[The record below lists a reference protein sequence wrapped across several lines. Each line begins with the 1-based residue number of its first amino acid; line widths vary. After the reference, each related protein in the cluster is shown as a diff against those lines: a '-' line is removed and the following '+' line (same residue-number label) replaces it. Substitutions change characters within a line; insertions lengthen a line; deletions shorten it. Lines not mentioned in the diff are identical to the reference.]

1 MNACVPQDHAVSYGI
16 VPFGMLSRHFNQKH
30 SDAAAGLLGLV
41 AAPFPLKERE
51 MRTRY
56 NILVSGCLVAL
67 SAVFGSTPLMAQ
79 SHFYVLEESGTLA
92 KIIDPATNTLTGSVT
107 VGQNPGNAASSPG
120 DGSRVYV
127 TYYNPIFRTTMLAA
141 IDTIT
146 NTVVQTVPY
155 AGGGSNLISADGTR
169 LYFGAHVL
177 DTTSMTM
184 LPDITLPGGTSPGQ
198 AALSPDGTRLYV
210 GDTITGNIYFVNTS
224 TGTVVDTIPETPC
237 VQCNGSDVGTRALVI
252 SPDGTRL
259 YAGHGGNRGLLTA
272 YDTAT
277 KSVLL
282 TTTAYEFVHMSI
294 TPDGNKVYA
303 FEPLDDGP
311 YFVFNTTDLVVRAIG
326 DFTDAWPAVAFTQSG
341 TTAYMT
347 HFGNNGAV
355 AEIDVASDTILT
367 DIPLNTGTTRS
378 SPYSITRADVPT
390 ASAFSSYNVTSVK
403 LKANEADIK
412 GTFSTSG
419 TVNPVAQRFTYV
431 FGAYGF
437 QIPAGSF
444 TGGSG
449 HWTYTGTLNGLY
461 IEATIVNTI
470 NQTYSLTLTLKANN
484 GIANQQLPLNTLLEL
499 GSSLYGTA
507 VAN

>member
-1 MNACVPQDHAVSYGI
+1 
-16 VPFGMLSRHFNQKH
+16 
-30 SDAAAGLLGLV
+30 
-41 AAPFPLKERE
+41 
-51 MRTRY
+51 
-56 NILVSGCLVAL
+56 
-67 SAVFGSTPLMAQ
+67 MAQ
-79 SHFYVLEESGTLA
+79 SRFYVPEESGTLV

-107 VGQNPGNAASSPG
+107 VGQSPSNAASSPG

-127 TYYNPIFRTTMLAA
+127 SYIDVNSRTWRLAA

-146 NTVVQTVPY
+146 NTVVQTIVPPS
-155 AGGGSNLISADGTR
+155 GESNVISADGKR

-177 DTTSMTM
+177 DTTSMTL
-184 LPDITLPGGTSPGQ
+184 LPDITLPGGTRVGQ
-198 AALSPDGTRLYV
+198 EALSPDGTRLYV
-210 GDTITGNIYFVNTS
+210 GDANTGNIYFVSTS

-237 VQCNGSDVGTRALVI
+237 VQCNGYDVGTPALVI

-259 YAGHGGNRGLLTA
+259 YAAHGGNRELLTA

-277 KSVLL
+277 KAALL
-282 TTTAYEFVHMSI
+282 TTTSAYELVHMSI

-311 YFVFNTTDLVVRAIG
+311 YFVFNTGDLVVRAIG
-326 DFTDAWPAVAFTQSG
+326 DYTDAWPAVAFTQSG
-341 TTAYMT
+341 ATAYMT

-378 SPYSITRADVPT
+378 SPYSIARHDVPS
-390 ASAFSSYNVTSVK
+390 ASAFSSYSLNSVRFHP
-403 LKANEADIK
+403 NEVDIH
-412 GTFSTSG
+412 GTFGTSG
-419 TVNPVAQRFTYV
+419 TVNPPAQRFTYV

-449 HWTYTGTLNGLY
+449 HWTYAGTLNGLY
-461 IEATIVNTI
+461 IEASISNNN
-470 NQTYSLTLTLKANN
+470 NQTYSLSLTLKANN